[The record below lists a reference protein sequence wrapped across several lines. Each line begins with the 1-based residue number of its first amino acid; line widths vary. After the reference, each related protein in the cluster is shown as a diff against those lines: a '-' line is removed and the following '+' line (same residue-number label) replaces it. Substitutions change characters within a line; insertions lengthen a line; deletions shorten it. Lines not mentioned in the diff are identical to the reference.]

1 VTDVVTFHRLLAIGY
16 FSPYG
21 SIEMSKTHFDLIVFG
36 GGNAISTA
44 IECGKAGMKVALV
57 ERGPLGGT
65 CPHRGCIPSKLLIGY
80 ADAAQSVREARK
92 FGFETTI
99 NIREPDKILTETFE
113 FTRKYD
119 SILKD
124 ALGENVTLF
133 RGTGVL
139 TSNYSLSVNGNEI
152 SADKLVLATGSRPKR
167 PNFEGS
173 YWTSDDVFTLKK
185 MPRSITIVGGGYIA
199 CELGHFFSGVGTE
212 TLQVVRGTKLLER
225 EDEEIQALFQRGY
238 TTQVPVRFETEVSA
252 AKYNGSKFQ
261 IELVGKDGK
270 SSERISEAL
279 LFCIGRI
286 PNTDQIGLEKTDLR
300 RNAKGFIETNNRLRA
315 SVPNVW
321 VMGDIG
327 GRFMYTHA
335 ANFESEYLAKQI
347 SGGCQDP
354 IDYGPMPHAVFTS
367 PETAGVGKTEDEL
380 KAEGSSYFAATVPY
394 SNTTKGRAIKE
405 EYGLC
410 KLLIAPDRRIL
421 GCHIVGHQ
429 ASVLLHTVLPVMKWR
444 NDIQSLVDLIY
455 IHPAL
460 AEIVRGA
467 ARKVGG
473 MLPTACRDMVC

>member
-1 VTDVVTFHRLLAIGY
+1 
-16 FSPYG
+16 
-21 SIEMSKTHFDLIVFG
+21 MSQRHFDLIVFG
-36 GGNAISTA
+36 GGNAITTA
-44 IECGKAGMKVALV
+44 IECGKTGMKIALI

-80 ADAAQSVREARK
+80 ADAAESVRQAVK

-99 NIREPDKILTETFE
+99 NIPDPDKILVDTFE

-119 SILKD
+119 SILQD

-139 TSNYSLSVNGNEI
+139 TGNYSLLVNGSKI
-152 SADKLVLATGSRPKR
+152 SADKMVLATGSRPKR
-167 PNFEGS
+167 PNFDGP
-173 YWTSDDVFTLKK
+173 YWTSDDVFTLRK

-199 CELGHFFSGVGTE
+199 CELGHFFSGIGVE
-212 TLQVVRGTKLLER
+212 TLQVVRGNKLLER
-225 EDEEIQALFQRGY
+225 EDAEIQALFQRGY
-238 TTQVPVRFETEVSA
+238 TARVPVQFETAVSA
-252 AKYNGSKFQ
+252 AKHDGAMFH
-261 IELVGKDGK
+261 IELTGQGK
-270 SSERISEAL
+270 SAERISEAL

-286 PNTDQIGLEKTDLR
+286 PNTDQIGLEKTNLR
-300 RNAKGFIETNNRLRA
+300 RNAKGFIETDNWLRT

-321 VMGDIG
+321 AMGDIA

-347 SGGCQDP
+347 SGGSQDP

-367 PETAGVGKTEDEL
+367 PETAGVGKTEAEL
-380 KAEGSSYFAATVPY
+380 KAEGTRYFTAAVPY
-394 SNTTKGRAIKE
+394 SSTTKGRAIKE

-410 KLLIAPDRRIL
+410 KLLIAPDRQIL
-421 GCHIVGHQ
+421 GCHIVGQQ
-429 ASVLLHTVLPVMKWR
+429 ASVLLHIVLPVMKWR
-444 NDIQSLVDLIY
+444 NDIQLLVDLIY

-467 ARKVGG
+467 ARKIAG
-473 MLPTACRDMVC
+473 MIPAACRDLVG

>member
-1 VTDVVTFHRLLAIGY
+1 MTNCRLHFAIRIPHSA
-16 FSPYG
+16 FLR
-21 SIEMSKTHFDLIVFG
+21 IVRVMSGANFDLIVFG
-36 GGNAISTA
+36 GGNAITTA

-80 ADAAQSVREARK
+80 ADAAESVRAARK
-92 FGFETTI
+92 FGFQTTI
-99 NIREPDKILTETFE
+99 NRSDPDKILTETFE
-113 FTRKYD
+113 FTQKYD
-119 SILKD
+119 SILQD
-124 ALGENVTLF
+124 ALGENVTPF

-139 TSNYSLSVNGNEI
+139 TGNYSLSVNGDEI
-152 SADKLVLATGSRPKR
+152 SAERVVLATGSRPKR
-167 PNFEGS
+167 PNFEVP

-185 MPRSITIVGGGYIA
+185 MPQSITIVGGGYIA
-199 CELGHFFSGVGTE
+199 CELGHFFSGIGVE

-225 EDEEIQALFQRGY
+225 EDEEIQKLFQRGY
-238 TTQVPVRFETEVSA
+238 TLQVPVRFETEVRA
-252 AKYNGSKFQ
+252 AAYDGTKFR

-279 LFCIGRI
+279 LFCIGRL
-286 PNTDQIGLEKTDLR
+286 PNTDQIGLEKTDLQR
-300 RNAKGFIETNNRLRA
+300 DGKGFIETDNWLRA
-315 SVPNVW
+315 TVPNVW

-347 SGGCQDP
+347 GGSCHDP

-367 PETAGVGKTEDEL
+367 PETAGVGKTEGEL
-380 KAEGSSYFAATVPY
+380 KAEKSSYLAAAVPY
-394 SNTTKGRAIKE
+394 SNTTKGKAIKE

-421 GCHIVGHQ
+421 GCHIVGQQ
-429 ASVLLHTVLPVMKWR
+429 ASVLLHIVLPVMKWR

-460 AEIVRGA
+460 GEVVRGT
-467 ARKVGG
+467 ARKVAGL
-473 MLPTACRDMVC
+473 LPTACRDMG

>member
-1 VTDVVTFHRLLAIGY
+1 
-16 FSPYG
+16 
-21 SIEMSKTHFDLIVFG
+21 MSQRQFDLIVFG
-36 GGNAISTA
+36 GGNAITTA
-44 IECGKAGMKVALV
+44 IECGKAGMKVALI

-80 ADAAQSVREARK
+80 ADAAESVRQAGK

-99 NIREPDKILTETFE
+99 NIPDPDKVLIDTFE

-119 SILKD
+119 SILQN

-139 TSNYSLSVNGNEI
+139 TGNYSLSVNGTEI
-152 SADKLVLATGSRPKR
+152 STDKVVLATGSRPKR
-167 PNFEGS
+167 PNFAGP

-185 MPRSITIVGGGYIA
+185 MPQSITIVGGGYIA
-199 CELGHFFSGVGTE
+199 CELGHFFSGIGVE
-212 TLQVVRGTKLLER
+212 TLQVVRGNKLLER
-225 EDEEIQALFQRGY
+225 EDAEIQALFQRGY
-238 TTQVPVRFETEVSA
+238 TARVPVQFETVVSA
-252 AKYNGSKFQ
+252 VKHDGSKFH
-261 IELVGKDGK
+261 IELASQDRK
-270 SSERISEAL
+270 SAERISEAL
-279 LFCIGRI
+279 LFCTGRI

-300 RNAKGFIETNNRLRA
+300 RNAKGFIETDNWLRA
-315 SVPNVW
+315 SVPNIW

-367 PETAGVGKTEDEL
+367 PETAGVGKTEAEL
-380 KAEGSSYFAATVPY
+380 KAEGSRYFTAAIPY
-394 SNTTKGRAIKE
+394 SSTTKGRAIKE

-410 KLLIAPDRRIL
+410 KLLVAPDRQIL
-421 GCHIVGHQ
+421 GCHIVGQQ
-429 ASVLLHTVLPVMKWR
+429 ASVLLHIVLPVMRWR
-444 NDIQSLVDLIY
+444 NDIQLLVDLIY

-467 ARKVGG
+467 ARKVAGL
-473 MLPTACRDMVC
+473 LPTACRDMVG

>member
-1 VTDVVTFHRLLAIGY
+1 
-16 FSPYG
+16 
-21 SIEMSKTHFDLIVFG
+21 MSQRHFDLIVFG
-36 GGNAISTA
+36 GGNAITTA
-44 IECGKAGMKVALV
+44 IECGKAGMKVALI

-65 CPHRGCIPSKLLIGY
+65 CPHRGCIPSKLLIGF
-80 ADAAQSVREARK
+80 ADAAESVRQAIR

-99 NIREPDKILTETFE
+99 NIPDPDKILIDTFE

-119 SILKD
+119 SILQD
-124 ALGENVTLF
+124 ALDENVTLF

-139 TSNYSLSVNGNEI
+139 TGNYSLSVNGAEI
-152 SADKLVLATGSRPKR
+152 SADKVVLATGSRPKR
-167 PNFEGS
+167 PNFEGP

-185 MPRSITIVGGGYIA
+185 MLRSITIVGGGYIA
-199 CELGHFFSGVGTE
+199 CELGHFFSGIGVE
-212 TLQVVRGTKLLER
+212 TLQAVRGNKLLER
-225 EDEEIQALFQRGY
+225 EDAEIQALFQRGY
-238 TTQVPVRFETEVSA
+238 TSRVPVQFETVVSGV
-252 AKYNGSKFQ
+252 KHDGSKFH
-261 IELVGKDGK
+261 IELTGQEGK
-270 SSERISEAL
+270 SAERISEAL

-286 PNTDQIGLEKTDLR
+286 PNTDQIGLEKTDVQ
-300 RNAKGFIETNNRLRA
+300 RNAKGFIETDNWLRA

-367 PETAGVGKTEDEL
+367 PETAGVGKTEAEL
-380 KAEGSSYFAATVPY
+380 KAEGSRYFSAAVPY
-394 SNTTKGRAIKE
+394 SGTTKGRAIKE

-410 KLLIAPDRRIL
+410 KLLIAPDRQIL
-421 GCHIVGHQ
+421 GCHIVGQQ
-429 ASVLLHTVLPVMKWR
+429 ASVLLHIVLPVMKWR
-444 NDIQSLVDLIY
+444 NDIQLLVDLIY

-467 ARKVGG
+467 ARKIAG
-473 MLPTACRDMVC
+473 MLPTACRDMVV

>member
-1 VTDVVTFHRLLAIGY
+1 
-16 FSPYG
+16 
-21 SIEMSKTHFDLIVFG
+21 MSQRHFDLIVFG
-36 GGNAISTA
+36 GGNAITTA
-44 IECGKAGMKVALV
+44 IECGKAGMKVALI

-65 CPHRGCIPSKLLIGY
+65 CPHRGCIPSKLLIGF
-80 ADAAQSVREARK
+80 ADAAESVRQAIR

-99 NIREPDKILTETFE
+99 NIPDPDKILIDTFE

-119 SILKD
+119 SILQD
-124 ALGENVTLF
+124 ALDENVTLF

-139 TSNYSLSVNGNEI
+139 TGNYSLSVNGAEI
-152 SADKLVLATGSRPKR
+152 SADKVVLATGSRPKR
-167 PNFEGS
+167 PNFEGP

-199 CELGHFFSGVGTE
+199 CELGHFFSGIGVE
-212 TLQVVRGTKLLER
+212 TLQAVRGNKLLER
-225 EDEEIQALFQRGY
+225 EDAEIQALFQRGY
-238 TTQVPVRFETEVSA
+238 TSRVPVQFETVVSGV
-252 AKYNGSKFQ
+252 KHDGSKFH
-261 IELVGKDGK
+261 IELTGQEGK
-270 SSERISEAL
+270 SAERISEAL

-286 PNTDQIGLEKTDLR
+286 PNTDQIGLEKTDVQ
-300 RNAKGFIETNNRLRA
+300 RNAKGFIETDNWLRA

-367 PETAGVGKTEDEL
+367 PETAGVGKTEAEL
-380 KAEGSSYFAATVPY
+380 KAEGSRYFSAAVPY
-394 SNTTKGRAIKE
+394 SGTTKGRAIKE

-410 KLLIAPDRRIL
+410 KLLIAPDRQIL
-421 GCHIVGHQ
+421 GCHIVGQQ
-429 ASVLLHTVLPVMKWR
+429 ASVLLHIVLPVMKWR
-444 NDIQSLVDLIY
+444 NDIQLLVDLIY

-467 ARKVGG
+467 ARKIAG
-473 MLPTACRDMVC
+473 MLPTACRDMVV

>member
-1 VTDVVTFHRLLAIGY
+1 
-16 FSPYG
+16 
-21 SIEMSKTHFDLIVFG
+21 
-36 GGNAISTA
+36 
-44 IECGKAGMKVALV
+44 MKVALI

-80 ADAAQSVREARK
+80 SDAAESVRQADK

-99 NIREPDKILTETFE
+99 NIRDPDKILIETFE

-119 SILKD
+119 SILQD

-133 RGTGVL
+133 RGTGAL
-139 TSNYSLSVNGNEI
+139 TGNYSLSVNGSEI
-152 SADKLVLATGSRPKR
+152 SADRVVLATGSRPKR
-167 PNFEGS
+167 PDFDVP

-199 CELGHFFSGVGTE
+199 CELGHFFSGIGVE
-212 TLQVVRGTKLLER
+212 TLQVVRGNKLLER
-225 EDEEIQALFQRGY
+225 EDAEIQALFQRGY
-238 TTQVPVRFETEVSA
+238 AARVPVQFETAVSA
-252 AKYNGSKFQ
+252 AKHDGSKFHM
-261 IELVGKDGK
+261 ELAAQEGK
-270 SSERISEAL
+270 SSERISEAV

-286 PNTDQIGLEKTDLR
+286 PNTDQIGLEKTDLQ
-300 RNAKGFIETNNRLRA
+300 RNAKGFIETDNWLRA

-321 VMGDIG
+321 AMGDIG

-380 KAEGSSYFAATVPY
+380 KAEGSRYFTAAVPY
-394 SNTTKGRAIKE
+394 SSTTKGKAIKE

-410 KLLIAPDRRIL
+410 KLLSAPDRQIL
-421 GCHIVGHQ
+421 GCHIVGQQ
-429 ASVLLHTVLPVMKWR
+429 ASVLLHIVLPVMKWR
-444 NDIQSLVDLIY
+444 NDSQLLADLIY

-460 AEIVRGA
+460 AEVVRGS
-467 ARKVGG
+467 ARKLAG
-473 MLPTACRDMVC
+473 MLPAGCRDMVG

>member
-1 VTDVVTFHRLLAIGY
+1 
-16 FSPYG
+16 
-21 SIEMSKTHFDLIVFG
+21 MSKAHFDLIVFG

-44 IECGKAGMKVALV
+44 IDCGKAGMKVALV

-80 ADAAQSVREARK
+80 ADAAESVRQAGK

-99 NIREPDKILTETFE
+99 NVRDPDKILTDTFE
-113 FTRKYD
+113 FTQKYD
-119 SILKD
+119 SILEN

-133 RGTGVL
+133 RGFGILTG
-139 TSNYSLSVNGNEI
+139 NYSLSVNGNEI
-152 SADKLVLATGSRPKR
+152 SADKVVLATGSRPKR
-167 PNFEGS
+167 PNFEGL

-199 CELGHFFSGVGTE
+199 CELGHFFSGVGVE
-212 TLQVVRGTKLLER
+212 TLQAVRRTKLLER
-225 EDEEIQALFQRGY
+225 EDWETQAIFQRGY
-238 TTQVPVRFETEVSA
+238 TVQVPVRFQTRINA
-252 AKYNGSKFQ
+252 AKYDGSKFH
-261 IELVGKDGK
+261 IELEGADGK
-270 SSERISEAL
+270 LSERVSEAL

-286 PNTDQIGLEKTDLR
+286 PNTDQIGLEHTDLLP
-300 RNAKGFIETNNRLRA
+300 NAHGFIETDDRLRA
-315 SVPNVW
+315 SVPNIW

-347 SGGCQDP
+347 SGGCEDP

-380 KAEGSSYFAATVPY
+380 KAERTTYFAAAVPY
-394 SNTTKGRAIKE
+394 SNTTKGKAIEE

-410 KLLIAPDRRIL
+410 KLLIGPDHRIL

-444 NDIQSLVDLIY
+444 NDIHSLVDLIY
-455 IHPAL
+455 IHPSL
-460 AEIVRGA
+460 AEIIRGA
-467 ARKVGG
+467 TRKVAG
-473 MLPTACRDMVC
+473 MVPTACRDMVC

>member
-1 VTDVVTFHRLLAIGY
+1 LLSVISY
-16 FSPYG
+16 L
-21 SIEMSKTHFDLIVFG
+21 MSKTHFDLIVLG
-36 GGNAISTA
+36 GGNAITTA

-80 ADAAQSVREARK
+80 ADAAESVRQAVK

-99 NIREPDKILTETFE
+99 NIRDPDKILVETFE

-119 SILKD
+119 SILQD

-139 TSNYSLSVNGNEI
+139 TGNYSLSVNGSEI
-152 SADKLVLATGSRPKR
+152 SADKVVLAAGSRPKR
-167 PNFEGS
+167 PNFEGP
-173 YWTSDDVFTLKK
+173 YWTSDDVFTLQK

-199 CELGHFFSGVGTE
+199 CELGHFFSGIGVE

-225 EDEEIQALFQRGY
+225 EDAEIQALFQRGY
-238 TTQVPVRFETEVSA
+238 TARVPVRFETAVSA
-252 AKYNGSKFQ
+252 AKHDGSKFR
-261 IELVGKDGK
+261 IELAGKEGK

-286 PNTDQIGLEKTDLR
+286 PNTDQIGLEKTDLQ
-300 RNAKGFIETNNRLRA
+300 RNAKGFIETDNRLRA

-347 SGGCQDP
+347 CGGSQDP

-380 KAEGSSYFAATVPY
+380 KAKGSRYFAAAVPY
-394 SNTTKGRAIKE
+394 SGTTKGRAIKE

-410 KLLIAPDRRIL
+410 KLLIAPDRQIL
-421 GCHIVGHQ
+421 GCHIVGQQ
-429 ASVLLHTVLPVMKWR
+429 ASVLLHIVLPVMKWR
-444 NDIQSLVDLIY
+444 NDIQLLADLIY

-460 AEIVRGA
+460 AEVVRGA
-467 ARKVGG
+467 ARKLAG
-473 MLPTACRDMVC
+473 MLATACRDMVG

>member
-1 VTDVVTFHRLLAIGY
+1 
-16 FSPYG
+16 
-21 SIEMSKTHFDLIVFG
+21 MSKTLFDLIVFG

-57 ERGPLGGT
+57 ERGPLGGP
-65 CPHRGCIPSKLLIGY
+65 CPHRVSITTKILMVY
-80 ADAAQSVREARK
+80 AVACESFSEARK
-92 FGFETTI
+92 FVFETTI
-99 NIREPDKILTETFE
+99 NIRDPDKILTETFE

-119 SILKD
+119 SILQD

-139 TSNYSLSVNGNEI
+139 TSNYSLSVKRNEV
-152 SADKLVLATGSRPKR
+152 SADKLVLATGSRRKR
-167 PNFEGS
+167 PHFEGP
-173 YWTSDDVFTLKK
+173 YWTSDDVFTLKQ

-252 AKYNGSKFQ
+252 PKYDGSKFH
-261 IELVGKDGK
+261 IELTGRDGK
-270 SSERISEAL
+270 SSERISDAL

-300 RNAKGFIETNNRLRA
+300 RNVKGFIETDNRLRA

-354 IDYGPMPHAVFTS
+354 IDYGPVPQAGFTS
-367 PETAGVGKTEDEL
+367 PETARAGKTEGGL
-380 KAEGSSYFAATVPY
+380 QAGGSSNFAP
-394 SNTTKGRAIKE
+394 
-405 EYGLC
+405 
-410 KLLIAPDRRIL
+410 
-421 GCHIVGHQ
+421 
-429 ASVLLHTVLPVMKWR
+429 
-444 NDIQSLVDLIY
+444 
-455 IHPAL
+455 
-460 AEIVRGA
+460 
-467 ARKVGG
+467 
-473 MLPTACRDMVC
+473 

>member
-1 VTDVVTFHRLLAIGY
+1 
-16 FSPYG
+16 
-21 SIEMSKTHFDLIVFG
+21 MSTRHFDLIVFG
-36 GGNAISTA
+36 GGNAITTA

-80 ADAAQSVREARK
+80 ADAAESTREARK

-99 NIREPDKILTETFE
+99 EIKDQDKILTETFD

-119 SILKD
+119 LILQD
-124 ALGENVTLF
+124 ALDQNVTLF

-139 TSNYSLSVNGNEI
+139 TGNYALSVNGSEI
-152 SADKLVLATGSRPKR
+152 SADKVVLATGSRPKR
-167 PNFEGS
+167 PDIEGP
-173 YWTSDDVFTLKK
+173 YWTSDEVFTLKK
-185 MPRSITIVGGGYIA
+185 MPESITIIGGGYIA
-199 CELGHFFSGVGTE
+199 CELGHFFSGIGVE
-212 TLQVVRGTKLLER
+212 TLQAVRGNKLLER
-225 EDEEIQALFQRGY
+225 EDPEIQSLFQRGY
-238 TTQVPVRFETEVSA
+238 TAGVPVRFDTAIRAV
-252 AKYNGSKFQ
+252 KYDGSKFH
-261 IELVGKDGK
+261 IELAGKDGQ

-300 RNAKGFIETNNRLRA
+300 RNANGFIETDNWLRA

-354 IDYGPMPHAVFTS
+354 IDYGPMPHAVFSS
-367 PETAGVGKTEDEL
+367 PETAGVGKTEAEL
-380 KAEGSSYFAATVPY
+380 KAEGSSYFAAAVPY
-394 SNTTKGRAIKE
+394 TNTTKGRAIKE

-410 KLLIAPDRRIL
+410 KILIGPDHKIL

-429 ASVLLHTVLPVMKWR
+429 ASVLLHIVLPVMKWR
-444 NDIQSLVDLIY
+444 NDIHSLIELIY

-467 ARKVGG
+467 ARKVAG
-473 MLPTACRDMVC
+473 MLPVACRDMVC